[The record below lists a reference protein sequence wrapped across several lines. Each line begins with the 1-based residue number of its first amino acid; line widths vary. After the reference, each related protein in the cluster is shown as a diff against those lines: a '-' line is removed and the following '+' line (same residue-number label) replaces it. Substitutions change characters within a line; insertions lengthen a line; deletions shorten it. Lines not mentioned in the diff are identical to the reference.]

1 MNITDV
7 IIRKISNAGRLRA
20 IVSITLD
27 GDFAI
32 HEIKI
37 IEGKERLF
45 IAMPSS
51 VDKSGVFRD
60 ITHPISQ
67 AARDCLENTILEKY
81 NGYLAKLEID
91 PDESLTEYNNNHGM
105 PCPDLTKA

>member
-67 AARDCLENTILEKY
+67 AARDYLENTILEKY